1 MKNKTEAHNSYLI
14 DEIFESISPKE
25 EKRIR
30 QKMLLA
36 AKIEDAM
43 KAKGWNKTKLLK
55 EMGQKN
61 PSIATKWFS
70 GTHNFTTDTLLDL
83 QGVLGIKL
91 INIEEVSEEVVIK
104 FHVVVQSE
112 PMCQSHEDLIHSF
125 YKKPTGGRGKNI
137 PFQIQSFKSIQTIAE
152 A

>member
-1 MKNKTEAHNSYLI
+1 MKNKAEEYNSHLM
-14 DEIFESISPKE
+14 DEIFESISPEE
-25 EKRIR
+25 EKRTR

-61 PSIATKWFS
+61 ASVATKWFS
-70 GTHNFTTDTLLDL
+70 GTHNFTIDTLLDL
-83 QGVLGIKL
+83 QEVLGIKL
-91 INIEEVSEEVVIK
+91 INIEEVQEEVIIK
-104 FHVVVQSE
+104 YHVVVQSE
-112 PMCQSHEDLIHSF
+112 PMCQSHEDLIHAF
-125 YKKPTGGRGKNI
+125 YKKPVGKAKDI
-137 PFQIQSFKSIQTIAE
+137 HTRTQVFTSIQTIAE